1 MADDRSG
8 EEQSSGPPPP
18 PVIPEE
24 DRIYLSSQPDGV
36 WWEDKRVVELLGR
49 SFTDTY
55 HEYVTCW
62 SDASARQ
69 RDAMYQYIAAHVRV
83 DTGYNLRAA
92 YESRIKPR
100 ITVTINRVAK
110 KGKKPIWMPTQH
122 FTRLMKRP
130 EDPTWNAKA
139 GKAKAKAN
147 RLKGGQDGKGPATS
161 TLGQQSA
168 ARAFS
173 SLGTDSRTPHGLL
186 CKSKKNKKGEWITP
200 RAEQIDAEYQ
210 RLRQLHDPDG
220 QMTEDAFQTYLQAAG
235 GFDKKTSVFGLG
247 SVAKELFVPP
257 TTSSRSS
264 MSSQSSYT
272 PSLISQYAAKN
283 QELEMRLSQL
293 QTEYAADK
301 ERAQEDRRRHKAMDA
316 KLAEQFGWTFDE
328 PDTRDDL

>member
-1 MADDRSG
+1 M
-8 EEQSSGPPPP
+8 
-18 PVIPEE
+18 
-24 DRIYLSSQPDGV
+24 YLY
-36 WWEDKRVVELLGR
+36 
-49 SFTDTY
+49 F
-55 HEYVTCW
+55 
-62 SDASARQ
+62 
-69 RDAMYQYIAAHVRV
+69 AAHVKV
-83 DTGYNLRAA
+83 DIGYNLRVA

-110 KGKKPIWMPTQH
+110 KGKKSIWMPTLH

-130 EDPTWNAKA
+130 EDPNWNAKA
-139 GKAKAKAN
+139 GKAKAN
-147 RLKGGQDGKGPATS
+147 RLKGGKDVKGPPTS

-186 CKSKKNKKGEWITP
+186 CKSKKKKKGEWIMP
-200 RAEQIDAEYQ
+200 RAEEIDAECQ
-210 RLRQLHDPDG
+210 RLRQLHGLDG
-220 QMTEDAFQTYLQAAG
+220 QMTEDAFETYLQAAG
-235 GFDKKTSVFGLG
+235 GFDKKTCVFGPG

-272 PSLISQYAAKN
+272 PSLISQYATKN
-283 QELEMRLSQL
+283 QELEMSLSQL

-301 ERAQEDRRRHKAMDA
+301 ERAQEDRRRHMAMEA

>member
-1 MADDRSG
+1 MADDR
-8 EEQSSGPPPP
+8 EEQSSGAPPLPL
-18 PVIPEE
+18 IHEE

-36 WWEDKRVVELLGR
+36 WWEDKRIVELLER
-49 SFTDTY
+49 PFTDTY

-69 RDAMYQYIAAHVRV
+69 RDAMYLYFALV

-110 KGKKPIWMPTQH
+110 KGKKPIWMPALH

-130 EDPTWNAKA
+130 EDPNWNAKA
-139 GKAKAKAN
+139 GKAKAN
-147 RLKGGQDGKGPATS
+147 RLKGGKDGKGPPTS
-161 TLGQQSA
+161 TLGQQSV

-173 SLGTDSRTPHGLL
+173 TLVRDGLQDSTRAIVQ
-186 CKSKKNKKGEWITP
+186 SKKNKKGEWITP

-210 RLRQLHDPDG
+210 RLRQLHNPDG
-220 QMTEDAFQTYLQAAG
+220 QMTEDAFETYLQAAG
-235 GFDKKTSVFGLG
+235 GFDKKTRVFGLG

-264 MSSQSSYT
+264 MRSQSSYT
-272 PSLISQYAAKN
+272 PSLISQYATKN

-293 QTEYAADK
+293 QTEYSADK
-301 ERAQEDRRRHKAMDA
+301 ERAQEDRRRHRAMEA

-328 PDTRDDL
+328 PESRDDL

>member
-1 MADDRSG
+1 MGKKGGGSGWFWFWSVKKVFKHKDQSEKKENVEKWQYEAHKVVFLERFPTESSPDLTSEESIQSSPMPEDQNHDMVVAVATAAVVASAQAAAKVIRLTEYDHQFKEERDAAVLVQSYYRGYLARRALRALKGLGMADDRSG

-36 WWEDKRVVELLGR
+36 WWEDKRIVELIGR

-69 RDAMYQYIAAHVRV
+69 RDAMYHYFAAHVRV

-110 KGKKPIWMPTQH
+110 KGKKPIWMPTLH

-139 GKAKAKAN
+139 GKAKAN
-147 RLKGGQDGKGPATS
+147 RLKGGIDGKGPAT
-161 TLGQQSA
+161 
-168 ARAFS
+168 FYVIFYK
-173 SLGTDSRTPHGLL
+173 H
-186 CKSKKNKKGEWITP
+186 
-200 RAEQIDAEYQ
+200 
-210 RLRQLHDPDG
+210 
-220 QMTEDAFQTYLQAAG
+220 
-235 GFDKKTSVFGLG
+235 FG
-247 SVAKELFVPP
+247 
-257 TTSSRSS
+257 
-264 MSSQSSYT
+264 
-272 PSLISQYAAKN
+272 I
-283 QELEMRLSQL
+283 
-293 QTEYAADK
+293 
-301 ERAQEDRRRHKAMDA
+301 
-316 KLAEQFGWTFDE
+316 
-328 PDTRDDL
+328 